1 MFCNIS
7 NIGPHRSKQIRSF
20 HMTDS
25 LAFSQFYGF
34 HWVARDFKLLTEL
47 VRSFISFKCM
57 KQNLFL
63 PAFLWQADK
72 NQVQYKTDEKMQ
84 QTKNW
89 EKNYLKSGYS
99 KFVTLHELSAYAK
112 KSHMQKLRIKKPLC
126 LYYRPIFRK
135 CVQFRVCM

>member
-1 MFCNIS
+1 MFYNIS

-89 EKNYLKSGYS
+89 EKRRKLLVFLNVCPERLLEIGEKLFEIRLFKICYPPWTVCICEK
-99 KFVTLHELSAYAK
+99 VPYAK
-112 KSHMQKLRIKKPLC
+112 VSH
-126 LYYRPIFRK
+126 
-135 CVQFRVCM
+135 